1 MKVICLLGEN
11 DTLSTLN
18 RVKAAPGFQNRFS
31 LLLFVPMLC
40 PSVNL
45 LKVTIQSLFW
55 SNSEIS
61 RFILKKNLFFFHPT
75 EMSMGDSYE
84 EPANYRVDSVIT
96 VSKENRWH
104 SLQRQKPQAR
114 KPVGM
119 QMKGQSIAKRNSS
132 VDLRS
137 GKTTY
142 QRAQSVQNMLPPS
155 YDSVVGNRPLS
166 AVVPVAMPV
175 VPNDPRL
182 LRSVS
187 EDRTSLSK
195 YAMTSKS
202 TPNLDNP
209 VKDSDFMNG
218 HGSPPNETRRE
229 LAYNQP
235 FSYATLDRS
244 KPRAASSHNVETVV
258 ATPVKATVVSVEN
271 MEAKPDIT
279 VVATPVEVFESRPAA
294 ETGAS
299 KALVKPSG
307 RDETVG
313 NKAEKPAVPPKPR
326 TLSDA
331 LQEAVAARSQRMS
344 RKSSVPETE
353 APSALKPTDPK
364 ERKTSAPAK
373 FSHRKKVES
382 SEKVRSEIM
391 TCLEEK
397 FVEVDS
403 NVDRSSVEHNGT
415 KQYNTMP
422 RQQERGDKESS
433 SLISKGERSDLNKA
447 GLVLA
452 SSADIYRR
460 YTSPTSPTRDMNR
473 QSSMDSTETGRKSS
487 MTRSEKFK
495 RQLSEPISIDRQPSA
510 CASDKQSAPPLP
522 SSIQLDVRAK
532 PSVPP
537 PPSLPITK
545 KKDVPATPVIKGLIT
560 ADALSANKSKLKSAA
575 KDKSTSSSPAAS
587 GGSHNFAVQ
596 HTNLLAKAVAA
607 RAARISTQAHSDT
620 DSTTEGHTE
629 RQAQKTGDE
638 KQFYSLERNNN
649 KVKSSV
655 LEARAVNSRGK
666 PTPPVPPKKRLSS
679 PDMKQRMPKRDEP
692 FDQRKV
698 SLSGDHSPGSV
709 TERSLPFDVPA
720 PVLSEEDRSVMLL
733 DEVIRK
739 EAESEN
745 WSLNSWN
752 SGSDSST
759 EIFVPP
765 PVWPSEQHE
774 LCVENPGRPWYE
786 CSSQS
791 EESISSK
798 ASEPEKFNKTITTKK
813 GFQIKLTFESK
824 REDTKPVRTS
834 PRTDYNDIDVVEPVT
849 PTLKVSTRTESI
861 SRTDSQPV
869 TPLEIVDSVESP
881 IDNELNTPI
890 PDNADENSSFELP
903 PPPLLFTDSADE
915 PYMALESPPL
925 PPPPEFSP
933 TEPKASVFYPQED
946 RDNAASS
953 SPSAGSD
960 DSNKVW

>member
-1 MKVICLLGEN
+1 
-11 DTLSTLN
+11 
-18 RVKAAPGFQNRFS
+18 
-31 LLLFVPMLC
+31 
-40 PSVNL
+40 
-45 LKVTIQSLFW
+45 
-55 SNSEIS
+55 
-61 RFILKKNLFFFHPT
+61 
-75 EMSMGDSYE
+75 MSMGDSYE

-114 KPVGM
+114 KPVGV
-119 QMKGQSIAKRNSS
+119 QMKGQSLAKRNSS

-155 YDSVVGNRPLS
+155 YDSVVGKRPLS
-166 AVVPVAMPV
+166 AAVPVAMPV

-187 EDRTSLSK
+187 EDRTALSK

-209 VKDSDFMNG
+209 VNESDLMNG
-218 HGSPPNETRRE
+218 HGSPPNEARRD

-244 KPRAASSHNVETVV
+244 KLRSASSSNVETTVV
-258 ATPVKATVVSVEN
+258 ATPVKATVVAVESR
-271 MEAKPDIT
+271 EAKPERT
-279 VVATPVEVFESRPAA
+279 VVATPVDVFESSPAV
-294 ETGAS
+294 ETSAS
-299 KALVKPSG
+299 RAQVKPSG
-307 RDETVG
+307 GDETVA
-313 NKAEKPAVPPKPR
+313 NKPEKPPVPPKPR

-331 LQEAVAARSQRMS
+331 LQEAVAARAQRMS
-344 RKSSVPETE
+344 RKSSAPETE
-353 APSALKPTDPK
+353 APSAFKPTDPK

-373 FSHRKKVES
+373 FTPRKKVES

-391 TCLEEK
+391 TCLEEQ

-403 NVDRSSVEHNGT
+403 KCDRSSVETNGT
-415 KQYNTMP
+415 ERYNTMP
-422 RQQERGDKESS
+422 RQQQRSNKDGS
-433 SLISKGERSDLNKA
+433 SLTSKGEGSDLNKP

-473 QSSMDSTETGRKSS
+473 QSSIDSTETGRKSS
-487 MTRSEKFK
+487 VTRSEKFK
-495 RQLSEPISIDRQPSA
+495 RQLSEPVSIDRQPRA
-510 CASDKQSAPPLP
+510 TANQSTPPVPPLISP
-522 SSIQLDVRAK
+522 GVRAK

-537 PPSLPITK
+537 PPSLLTTK
-545 KKDVPATPVIKGLIT
+545 KKDVPATPVVNGLIT
-560 ADALSANKSKLKSAA
+560 ADALSAKKSKLKSAA
-575 KDKSTSSSPAAS
+575 KDNATSSAPAS

-596 HTNLLAKAVAA
+596 HTDLLAKAVAA
-607 RAARISTQAHSDT
+607 RAARISTQTHSET

-629 RQAQKTGDE
+629 KQADKQTDKQSHNTGIE
-638 KQFYSLERNNN
+638 KQFHSPEKNNN
-649 KVKSSV
+649 RVKSLV

-679 PDMKQRMPKRDEP
+679 PDMKQRRQKGDEP
-692 FDQRKV
+692 TVQRKS
-698 SLSGDHSPGSV
+698 SLSGNQSPGSA
-709 TERSLPFDVPA
+709 TERSLPFEVPA

-752 SGSDSST
+752 SGSDSSN

-774 LCVENPGRPWYE
+774 LNVENTTRPWYE

-791 EESISSK
+791 EESIPSK
-798 ASEPEKFNKTITTKK
+798 TTEPERFNKTITTKK

-824 REDTKPVRTS
+824 REDPKPVRTS

-849 PTLKVSTRTESI
+849 PTLKDSARTDSI
-861 SRTDSQPV
+861 TRTDSQPV
-869 TPLEIVDSVESP
+869 TPLEIVGSIEP
-881 IDNELNTPI
+881 HIDDELNTPI
-890 PDNADENSSFELP
+890 PDNANENSNFELP

-915 PYMALESPPL
+915 PYVALESPPL

-933 TEPKASVFYPQED
+933 REPKALAFYPRED
-946 RDNAASS
+946 RDDMASP

-960 DSNKVW
+960 DSNKV

>member
-1 MKVICLLGEN
+1 M
-11 DTLSTLN
+11 
-18 RVKAAPGFQNRFS
+18 P
-31 LLLFVPMLC
+31 
-40 PSVNL
+40 
-45 LKVTIQSLFW
+45 IQSLFW
-55 SNSEIS
+55 SNGEIS
-61 RFILKKNLFFFHPT
+61 HRSLKKTLFSFHPT

-84 EPANYRVDSVIT
+84 EPAKYRVDSVIT

-114 KPVGM
+114 KPVGV
-119 QMKGQSIAKRNSS
+119 QMKGQSLVKRNSS

-155 YDSVVGNRPLS
+155 YDSVVGKRPLS

-209 VKDSDFMNG
+209 VNGSDLMNG
-218 HGSPPNETRRE
+218 HGSPPNEARRD
-229 LAYNQP
+229 LAYSQP
-235 FSYATLDRS
+235 FSYATLDRI
-244 KPRAASSHNVETVV
+244 KPRSGSSNNEETVV
-258 ATPVKATVVSVEN
+258 ATPVKATVIAVESR
-271 MEAKPDIT
+271 EAKPEIT
-279 VVATPVEVFESRPAA
+279 VVATPVEVIESSPAI
-294 ETGAS
+294 ETAAS
-299 KALVKPSG
+299 RALVKPSG
-307 RDETVG
+307 EDETVG
-313 NKAEKPAVPPKPR
+313 NKPEKPPVPPKPR

-331 LQEAVAARSQRMS
+331 LQEAVAARTQRMS
-344 RKSSVPETE
+344 RKSSAPETE
-353 APSALKPTDPK
+353 APSASKLTDQR
-364 ERKTSAPAK
+364 ERKTSAPAT

-382 SEKVRSEIM
+382 SEKVRNEIM
-391 TCLEEK
+391 SCLEEQ

-403 NVDRSSVEHNGT
+403 KVDRSSVETNGSER
-415 KQYNTMP
+415 YNTML
-422 RQQERGDKESS
+422 RQQQRSNKDSS
-433 SLISKGERSDLNKA
+433 SVTSKGEGSDLNKP

-473 QSSMDSTETGRKSS
+473 QSSMDSTETGNKSS
-487 MTRSEKFK
+487 VTRSEKFK
-495 RQLSEPISIDRQPSA
+495 RQLSEPVSIDRQPRA
-510 CASDKQSAPPLP
+510 TANQSAPPLS
-522 SSIQLDVRAK
+522 SSIQLGVRAK
-532 PSVPP
+532 PTAPL
-537 PPSLPITK
+537 PPSLPVTK

-560 ADALSANKSKLKSAA
+560 ADALSAKKSKLKSAA
-575 KDKSTSSSPAAS
+575 KDNATSVPAS
-587 GGSHNFAVQ
+587 GGGSHNFAMQ
-596 HTNLLAKAVAA
+596 HSNLLAKAVAA
-607 RAARISTQAHSDT
+607 RAARISTQPHSDT

-629 RQAQKTGDE
+629 KQAEKQANKTNDE
-638 KQFYSLERNNN
+638 KQFYSPEKNNN
-649 KVKSSV
+649 RVKPVV

-679 PDMKQRMPKRDEP
+679 PDMKQRMRKRDEP
-692 FDQRKV
+692 TDQRKV
-698 SLSGDHSPGSV
+698 SLSGSHSPGSE
-709 TERSLPFDVPA
+709 TERSLPFEVPA
-720 PVLSEEDRSVMLL
+720 PLLSEEDRSVMLL

-765 PVWPSEQHE
+765 PVWPSEQLE
-774 LCVENPGRPWYE
+774 LSAENTSRPWYE

-798 ASEPEKFNKTITTKK
+798 TSEPEKFKKTITTKK

-824 REDTKPVRTS
+824 REDPKPVRTS

-849 PTLKVSTRTESI
+849 PTLKDSTRTDSI
-861 SRTDSQPV
+861 STTDSQPA
-869 TPLEIVDSVESP
+869 TPLEIVGSVEP
-881 IDNELNTPI
+881 HIDDELNTPI
-890 PDNADENSSFELP
+890 PDNANENGNFELP
-903 PPPLLFTDSADE
+903 PPPLLFSDSADE
-915 PYMALESPPL
+915 AYGPLESPPL

-933 TEPKASVFYPQED
+933 RETKAPVFDPQRD
-946 RDNAASS
+946 RDNVSS
-953 SPSAGSD
+953 PSPSAGSD

>member
-1 MKVICLLGEN
+1 
-11 DTLSTLN
+11 
-18 RVKAAPGFQNRFS
+18 
-31 LLLFVPMLC
+31 
-40 PSVNL
+40 
-45 LKVTIQSLFW
+45 
-55 SNSEIS
+55 
-61 RFILKKNLFFFHPT
+61 
-75 EMSMGDSYE
+75 MGDNYE

-119 QMKGQSIAKRNSS
+119 QMKGQSLVKRNSS
-132 VDLRS
+132 VELRS

-142 QRAQSVQNMLPPS
+142 QRAQSVQNILPPS
-155 YDSVVGNRPLS
+155 YDSVVGKRPLS
-166 AVVPVAMPV
+166 AVVPVPMPV
-175 VPNDPRL
+175 VPNDARL

-187 EDRTSLSK
+187 EDRSALSK

-209 VKDSDFMNG
+209 VNGSDLMNG
-218 HGSPPNETRRE
+218 HGSPPNEARRDM
-229 LAYNQP
+229 AYNQP

-244 KPRAASSHNVETVV
+244 KLRSASSNNVETTVV
-258 ATPVKATVVSVEN
+258 ATPVNATVVSVESR
-271 MEAKPDIT
+271 EVKPEVT
-279 VVATPVEVFESRPAA
+279 VVATPVEVFESSLAA

-299 KALVKPSG
+299 RALVKPSG
-307 RDETVG
+307 GGETVG
-313 NKAEKPAVPPKPR
+313 NKPEKPPVPPKPR

-331 LQEAVAARSQRMS
+331 LQEAVAARAQRMS
-344 RKSSVPETE
+344 RKSSAPETE
-353 APSALKPTDPK
+353 APSAVELTDPK

-373 FSHRKKVES
+373 FTPRKKVES

-391 TCLEEK
+391 TCLEEQ

-403 NVDRSSVEHNGT
+403 KVDRSSVETNASER
-415 KQYNTMP
+415 YNTMP
-422 RQQERGDKESS
+422 RQQQRSNKGGS
-433 SLISKGERSDLNKA
+433 SLTSKSERSDSNKP

-487 MTRSEKFK
+487 VTRSENFK
-495 RQLSEPISIDRQPSA
+495 RQLSEPVSIDRQPRA
-510 CASDKQSAPPLP
+510 AANQSAPLVPPPIALG
-522 SSIQLDVRAK
+522 VRGK
-532 PSVPP
+532 HSVLP
-537 PPSLPITK
+537 PPSLPSTK
-545 KKDVPATPVIKGLIT
+545 EKDVSATPVVKGLIT
-560 ADALSANKSKLKSAA
+560 ADALSAKKSNLKSAA
-575 KDKSTSSSPAAS
+575 NDNTTSSASSS
-587 GGSHNFAVQ
+587 GGSHDLAAQ
-596 HTNLLAKAVAA
+596 HTDLLAKAVAA
-607 RAARISTQAHSDT
+607 HAVRISTHSDT

-629 RQAQKTGDE
+629 KQQTRDTDNE
-638 KQFYSLERNNN
+638 KQLYSPEKNNN
-649 KVKSSV
+649 RVKSLV
-655 LEARAVNSRGK
+655 LEARSVNSRGK
-666 PTPPVPPKKRLSS
+666 PTPPVPPKKRLTS
-679 PDMKQRMPKRDEP
+679 PDMKQRRQKEEP
-692 FDQRKV
+692 SHQRKV
-698 SLSGDHSPGSV
+698 SSSGNHSPSSA
-709 TERSLPFDVPA
+709 TERSLPFEVPA

-759 EIFVPP
+759 ELFVPP

-774 LCVENPGRPWYE
+774 LSVENTSKPWYE

-791 EESISSK
+791 EESIPSK
-798 ASEPEKFNKTITTKK
+798 TSEPERFNKTITTKK

-824 REDTKPVRTS
+824 REDPKPVRTS
-834 PRTDYNDIDVVEPVT
+834 PRKDYNEHDVVEPVT
-849 PTLKVSTRTESI
+849 PTIKDSTN
-861 SRTDSQPV
+861 TDSITKTDSPPV
-869 TPLEIVDSVESP
+869 TPLEVVGSVEP
-881 IDNELNTPI
+881 DINDELNTPI
-890 PDNADENSSFELP
+890 PDNVNENSSFELP

-915 PYMALESPPL
+915 PYVALESPAL

-933 TEPKASVFYPQED
+933 REPKAPVFYPQKD
-946 RDNAASS
+946 HDDVASP

>member
-1 MKVICLLGEN
+1 
-11 DTLSTLN
+11 
-18 RVKAAPGFQNRFS
+18 
-31 LLLFVPMLC
+31 
-40 PSVNL
+40 
-45 LKVTIQSLFW
+45 
-55 SNSEIS
+55 
-61 RFILKKNLFFFHPT
+61 
-75 EMSMGDSYE
+75 MGDSYE

-114 KPVGM
+114 KPVGV
-119 QMKGQSIAKRNSS
+119 QMKGQSSVKRNSS

-142 QRAQSVQNMLPPS
+142 QRSQSVQNMLPPS
-155 YDSVVGNRPLS
+155 YDSVVGKRPLS
-166 AVVPVAMPV
+166 AAVPVATPV

-187 EDRTSLSK
+187 EDKTSLSK
-195 YAMTSKS
+195 YALTSKS
-202 TPNLDNP
+202 TPNLDNSGNY
-209 VKDSDFMNG
+209 SDFMNG
-218 HGSPPNETRRE
+218 HSSPPNEARRD

-244 KPRAASSHNVETVV
+244 KLRSASSNNVETVV
-258 ATPVKATVVSVEN
+258 ATPVKATVVAVESR
-271 MEAKPDIT
+271 EAKPEIT
-279 VVATPVEVFESRPAA
+279 VVATPVEVIESSPSV

-299 KALVKPSG
+299 RALVKTAG
-307 RDETVG
+307 GDETVG
-313 NKAEKPAVPPKPR
+313 HKPEKPPVPPKPR

-331 LQEAVAARSQRMS
+331 LQEAVAARAQRMS
-344 RKSSVPETE
+344 RKSSAPETE
-353 APSALKPTDPK
+353 APSAFKLTDPR
-364 ERKTSAPAK
+364 ERKTSAPSK

-391 TCLEEK
+391 TCLEEN
-397 FVEVDS
+397 FVEDDS
-403 NVDRSSVEHNGT
+403 KVDRSSVKTNENER
-415 KQYNTMP
+415 YNTMP
-422 RQQERGDKESS
+422 RQQERSNRNSS
-433 SLISKGERSDLNKA
+433 SLTSKGELSDLNKPE
-447 GLVLA
+447 LVLA

-473 QSSMDSTETGRKSS
+473 QSSLDSTEAGRKSS
-487 MTRSEKFK
+487 VTRSENFK
-495 RQLSEPISIDRQPSA
+495 RQLSEPVSIDRQPSA
-510 CASDKQSAPPLP
+510 HATAKQSALPIPPP
-522 SSIQLDVRAK
+522 IQLGVRAK

-537 PPSLPITK
+537 PPSLPTTK

-560 ADALSANKSKLKSAA
+560 PDALSAKKSKLNSAA
-575 KDKSTSSSPAAS
+575 KDNATSSAPAS
-587 GGSHNFAVQ
+587 GGSHNFAMQ

-620 DSTTEGHTE
+620 DSTTEGHAE
-629 RQAQKTGDE
+629 KQSHKTGDE
-638 KQFYSLERNNN
+638 KQFHSPEKNNN
-649 KVKSSV
+649 RVKPV
-655 LEARAVNSRGK
+655 VVEARAVNSRGK

-679 PDMKQRMPKRDEP
+679 PDMKQRRQKGDEP
-692 FDQRKV
+692 VDQRKP
-698 SLSGDHSPGSV
+698 SLSGNHSPGSV
-709 TERSLPFDVPA
+709 TERSLPFEVPA

-774 LCVENPGRPWYE
+774 LSVENTSRPWYE

-791 EESISSK
+791 EESIPSK
-798 ASEPEKFNKTITTKK
+798 TSEPERFNKTITTKK

-824 REDTKPVRTS
+824 REDPKPVRTS
-834 PRTDYNDIDVVEPVT
+834 PRADYNDIDVVEPVT
-849 PTLKVSTRTESI
+849 PTLKDSTGTDSI
-861 SRTDSQPV
+861 SRTDSQKV
-869 TPLEIVDSVESP
+869 TPLEIAGSIESH
-881 IDNELNTPI
+881 IDDELNTPI
-890 PDNADENSSFELP
+890 LDNANENNNFELP
-903 PPPLLFTDSADE
+903 PPPLLFTDSVDE
-915 PYMALESPPL
+915 PYVALDSPPL

-933 TEPKASVFYPQED
+933 REPQAPVLYPQED
-946 RDNAASS
+946 RDNMASP

-960 DSNKVW
+960 DSNKV